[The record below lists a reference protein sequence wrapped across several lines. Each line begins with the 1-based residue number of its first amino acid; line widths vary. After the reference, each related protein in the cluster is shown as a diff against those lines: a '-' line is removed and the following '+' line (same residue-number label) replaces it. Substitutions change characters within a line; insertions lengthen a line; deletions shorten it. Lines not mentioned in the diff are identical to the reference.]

1 MQLTSMGEEDVQLAT
16 NRAGE
21 RRDDVVDAEGAC
33 GRTTA
38 AALIYA

>member
-1 MQLTSMGEEDVQLAT
+1 MGEEYVQLALDGT
-16 NRAGE
+16 GKWWDNMM
-21 RRDDVVDAEGAC
+21 DAEGAC